1 MSKASTNTFSIQRY
15 GIRSLNLTTVFEAT
29 LDTDTDTDTDTD
41 GDLILKVVLMLLKL
55 GQ

>member
-29 LDTDTDTDTDTD
+29 LDTDTDTDTD

>member
-15 GIRSLNLTTVFEAT
+15 GIRSLNFTTVFEAT
-29 LDTDTDTDTDTD
+29 LDTDTDTDTD